1 MAGVQGGAGQQDGAP
16 LLQSGLALE
25 QLNGPG
31 RPKERKDEEMKTW
44 WLKYSV
50 SLGVGWGARAQP
62 RGLLFTGRAAQ
73 RGWNLADGFSSGWGR
88 LVTRQLDRLLDLLG
102 PLHVVC
108 PRLLTCQALDE
119 VFQATP
125 EAYHL

>member
-1 MAGVQGGAGQQDGAP
+1 MQGHLNVLGALWITGDRPSESVDPHTGEGHGRGQACRAGVQSGAGQQDGAP

-50 SLGVGWGARAQP
+50 SLGVG
-62 RGLLFTGRAAQ
+62 
-73 RGWNLADGFSSGWGR
+73 
-88 LVTRQLDRLLDLLG
+88 
-102 PLHVVC
+102 
-108 PRLLTCQALDE
+108 
-119 VFQATP
+119 
-125 EAYHL
+125 